1 MAVDSEGAES
11 EAMTAL
17 SNTMQ
22 QDRAAGGVSRRK
34 LRISSGDV
42 VTVSLAVSGKAAPY
56 RVILRFKSGLTVQR
70 SVATLEASSPA
81 EALKLAW
88 VLIRED
94 KVVEKHGWQ
103 WVEP

>member
-1 MAVDSEGAES
+1 MALAD
-11 EAMTAL
+11 
-17 SNTMQ
+17 TMQ
-22 QDRAAGGVSRRK
+22 QDRAAGGVARRK
-34 LRISSGDV
+34 LRITSGDV
-42 VTVSLAVSGKAAPY
+42 VTVSLAVNGKASPY

-70 SVATLEASSPA
+70 PVATVEAASPS

-88 VLIRED
+88 SRIRED